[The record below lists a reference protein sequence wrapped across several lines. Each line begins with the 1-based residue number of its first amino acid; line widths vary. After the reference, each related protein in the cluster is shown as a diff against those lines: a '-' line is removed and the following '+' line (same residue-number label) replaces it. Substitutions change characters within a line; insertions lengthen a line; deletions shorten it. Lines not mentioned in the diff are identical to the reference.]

1 MGAGAVLKNQKLG
14 IVADRLDRAA
24 VHRLLAQRLLLG
36 SFGLLEDEA
45 VSAVVVA
52 LEVRGGGFAA
62 QVAIDALV
70 IDIEFARDIVA
81 VFVCCVCHG

>member
-1 MGAGAVLKNQKLG
+1 MGLAGFHATPEDQTQLTAAQGPFVLLNF
-14 IVADRLDRAA
+14 
-24 VHRLLAQRLLLG
+24 LG

-45 VSAVVVA
+45 VSAVIVA

>member
-1 MGAGAVLKNQKLG
+1 VGAGAVLKNQELG
-14 IVADRLDRAA
+14 IVADRFDRAA

-36 SFGLLEDEA
+36 SFGLFEDEA
-45 VSAVVVA
+45 MTSVIVA
-52 LEVRGGGFAA
+52 LEVRGGGFTA

-70 IDIEFARDIVA
+70 IDIKFSRDIVA